1 MKSEKIRM
9 GFSFVFHLSVFFTEC
24 MERTLVLIKPDA
36 VVRGLVGKII
46 ARFEEKGLKILAMK
60 MVHLTKAEAEGFYQV
75 HRGRPFF
82 DSLTTFMSSSPI
94 VSLVLE
100 GPEAITRVRELMGA
114 TNPAHAAEGTIRRD
128 FALDV
133 EKNSVHGSDSP
144 DSAAIEIPYFFSSLE
159 LHSYQRS
166 NP

>member
-1 MKSEKIRM
+1 MKGEKVERVFPLVFYP
-9 GFSFVFHLSVFFTEC
+9 GVFVVES
-24 MERTLVLIKPDA
+24 MERTLVIIKPDA
-36 VVRGLVGKII
+36 VERGLIGKII
-46 ARFEEKGLKILAMK
+46 ARFEEKGLKVLAMK

-94 VSLVLE
+94 VPMVLE

-114 TNPAHAAEGTIRRD
+114 TNPAHAAEGTIRKD

>member
-1 MKSEKIRM
+1 MKGERAEM
-9 GFSFVFHLSVFFTEC
+9 VFPFVVHLGVFVTKF
-24 MERTLVLIKPDA
+24 MERTLVIIKPDA
-36 VVRGLVGKII
+36 VERGLIGKII
-46 ARFEEKGLKILAMK
+46 ARFEEKGLKVLAMK

-94 VSLVLE
+94 VPMVLE
-100 GPEAITRVRELMGA
+100 GPQAITRVRELMGA
-114 TNPAHAAEGTIRRD
+114 TNPANAAEGTIRKD

-159 LHSYQRS
+159 LHSHQRS